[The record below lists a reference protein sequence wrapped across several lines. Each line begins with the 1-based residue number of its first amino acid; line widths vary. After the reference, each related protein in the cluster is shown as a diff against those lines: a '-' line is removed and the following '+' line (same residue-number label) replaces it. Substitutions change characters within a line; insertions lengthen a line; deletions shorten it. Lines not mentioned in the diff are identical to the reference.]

1 MGVGAGDVG
10 FLCMQFAEYISRS
23 PETEYHSAMNDREP
37 ENREPE
43 EADEPVEE
51 YENDDDE
58 LRASLEREAGLTSF
72 GGPAFGPL
80 FGRPDGDDGEIFDAQ
95 HNP

>member
-1 MGVGAGDVG
+1 
-10 FLCMQFAEYISRS
+10 
-23 PETEYHSAMNDREP
+23 MNDRERD
-37 ENREPE
+37 ERDSEEPDATYE
-43 EADEPVEE
+43 D

-58 LRASLEREAGLTSF
+58 QRESLEREAELTTF

-80 FGRPDGDDGEIFDAQ
+80 FAKGDGDDGEIFDAE

>member
-1 MGVGAGDVG
+1 M
-10 FLCMQFAEYISRS
+10 S
-23 PETEYHSAMNDREP
+23 DRERDGHGP
-37 ENREPE
+37 DEP
-43 EADEPVEE
+43 DEPVEN

-58 LRASLEREAGLTSF
+58 VRESMEREAGLTAF

-80 FGRPDGDDGEIFDAQ
+80 FHRPDGGDGEIFDAQ

>member
-1 MGVGAGDVG
+1 
-10 FLCMQFAEYISRS
+10 
-23 PETEYHSAMNDREP
+23 MNDSERDR
-37 ENREPE
+37 REPE
-43 EADEPVEE
+43 EPDEAVED

-58 LRASLEREAGLTSF
+58 LRVSLEREAGLTSF

>member
-1 MGVGAGDVG
+1 
-10 FLCMQFAEYISRS
+10 
-23 PETEYHSAMNDREP
+23 MNEKEHGDREY
-37 ENREPE
+37 
-43 EADEPVEE
+43 DEPDAPAED

-58 LRASLEREAGLTSF
+58 LRESLEREAGLTSF

-80 FGRPDGDDGEIFDAQ
+80 FGRGDGDGGEVFDAE

>member
-1 MGVGAGDVG
+1 MR
-10 FLCMQFAEYISRS
+10 LSEYILRS
-23 PETEYHSAMNDREP
+23 PETEYHSAMSDRE
-37 ENREPE
+37 RDDRGPE
-43 EADEPVEE
+43 EADEPVED

-58 LRASLEREAGLTSF
+58 LRESLEREAGLTSF

>member
-1 MGVGAGDVG
+1 M
-10 FLCMQFAEYISRS
+10 S
-23 PETEYHSAMNDREP
+23 
-37 ENREPE
+37 NREPE
-43 EADEPVEE
+43 DREPGEPDGPVED

-58 LRASLEREAGLTSF
+58 LRESLEREAGLTSF

-80 FGRPDGDDGEIFDAQ
+80 FRRPDGDDGEIFDAQ

>member
-1 MGVGAGDVG
+1 MTKKGRHERDS
-10 FLCMQFAEYISRS
+10 E
-23 PETEYHSAMNDREP
+23 EP
-37 ENREPE
+37 DAPYE
-43 EADEPVEE
+43 D

-58 LRASLEREAGLTSF
+58 RRASLEREAGLTSF

-80 FGRPDGDDGEIFDAQ
+80 FGKSPGDEGETFDAE

>member
-1 MGVGAGDVG
+1 MS
-10 FLCMQFAEYISRS
+10 E
-23 PETEYHSAMNDREP
+23 RERDDH
-37 ENREPE
+37 ESEEP
-43 EADEPVEE
+43 DNTVED

-58 LRASLEREAGLTSF
+58 LRESLEREAGLTSF

-80 FGRPDGDDGEIFDAQ
+80 FGRPDGDGGEIFDAE